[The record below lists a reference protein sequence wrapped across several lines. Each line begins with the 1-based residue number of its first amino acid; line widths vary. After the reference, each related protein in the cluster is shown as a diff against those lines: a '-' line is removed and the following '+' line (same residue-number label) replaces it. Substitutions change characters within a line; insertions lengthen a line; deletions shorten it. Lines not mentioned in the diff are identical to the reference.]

1 MIRILLCDDQPVVT
15 TGLTTILGSAPGLE
29 VVGVAADGVE
39 AIHQANEL
47 KPDIILMDLKMPVMN
62 GVEATRKIRETHP
75 EIKVLVLTTYDQ
87 DEWVF
92 DAVRAGAFGY
102 LLKDTPPA
110 DLIKAVRDTMEG
122 KSHVDPAVAGKLLE
136 RVASGGVA
144 APTAIEHN
152 LNERELDVLAMLA
165 EGHPNSQIAASLY
178 LSPGTVRNVVSSI
191 LAKLD
196 VKDRTQAAIFAIKHG
211 LIKR

>member
-15 TGLTTILGSAPGLE
+15 TGLTTILSSAQDLE

-39 AIHQANEL
+39 ALEKADLL

-75 EIKVLVLTTYDQ
+75 EMKVLVLTTYDQ

-92 DAVRAGAFGY
+92 DAVRAGAYGY
-102 LLKDTPPA
+102 LLKDTPPS

-122 KSHVDPAVAGKLLE
+122 KSHIDPAVAGMLLE
-136 RVASGGVA
+136 RVAYGGVP
-144 APTAIEHN
+144 APTAIEHD
-152 LNERELDVLAMLA
+152 LNETELDVLAMLA

-178 LSPGTVRNVVSSI
+178 LSQGTVRNVVSSI

-196 VKDRTQAAIFAIKHG
+196 VQDRTQAAIFAIKHG

>member
-15 TGLTTILGSAPGLE
+15 TGLTTILSSAPDLE
-29 VVGVAADGVE
+29 VVGVASDGVE
-39 AIHQANEL
+39 AIHKTDDLN
-47 KPDIILMDLKMPVMN
+47 PDIILMDLKMPVMN

-75 EIKVLVLTTYDQ
+75 KMKVLVLTTYDQ

-110 DLIKAVRDTMEG
+110 DLIKAVHDTMEG
-122 KSHVDPAVAGKLLE
+122 KSHIDPAVAGMLLE
-136 RVASGGVA
+136 RVASGGVF
-144 APTAIEHN
+144 APTAIQHD
-152 LNERELDVLAMLA
+152 LNERELDVLSMLA
-165 EGHPNSQIAASLY
+165 DGHPNSQIAASLY
-178 LSPGTVRNVVSSI
+178 LTPGTVRNVVSSI

-196 VKDRTQAAIFAIKHG
+196 VQDRTQAAIFAIKHG